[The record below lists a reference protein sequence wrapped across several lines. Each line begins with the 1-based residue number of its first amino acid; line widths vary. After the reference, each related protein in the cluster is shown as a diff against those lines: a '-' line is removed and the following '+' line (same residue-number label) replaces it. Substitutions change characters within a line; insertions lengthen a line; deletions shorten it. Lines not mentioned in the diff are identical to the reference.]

1 MSVEPSPSNIT
12 IFYSYAHKDEQLQ
25 ISLEKHLSTLK
36 REGLISNWHDRKIGA
51 GQEWAGQIDAHLN
64 AAQIILL
71 LISADFIASEYCYD
85 VEMKRALERHEAGEA
100 RRFSI
105 ILHRVV
111 LSIAPFRSPHTAA
124 DNTKSLTT

>member
-1 MSVEPSPSNIT
+1 MSVERSPSNIT
-12 IFYSYAHKDEQLQ
+12 IFYYYAHKDEQLQ

-100 RRFSI
+100 RVISI
-105 ILHRVV
+105 IFPPGDWRT
-111 LSIAPFRSPHTAA
+111 APFGALQSR
-124 DNTKSLTT
+124 